1 MAQYPDSRLSPT
13 ALLALVA
20 GIFSTVCF
28 FVFMGV
34 AGIAAVVLG
43 FVALSEIKRSEGR
56 LHGDGAAITGIVL
69 GGLHVV
75 GVAVA
80 FVFYI
85 VAIAG
90 AFKSTASPPLVKPRL
105 VAPAP
110 VAPPAPADPNP
121 EQPGAKTAEAST
133 RTTQFG
139 KVTLVDPSPGVGTLD
154 TILREERAHAD
165 AEHEKLLVWLSS
177 PELAPCNGVSVALRD
192 VRMQKALAGVRILRL
207 DVNDYYVE
215 LARLGYPVKVL
226 PGFVLTSPDGRPID
240 YVSGGEW
247 DADVPENIAPVLG
260 NFAQGRYTR
269 RRTPWHGP
277 ERGDETK
284 L

>member
-1 MAQYPDSRLSPT
+1 MAHHPDSRLSPT

-20 GIFSTVCF
+20 GIFSTICF
-28 FVFMGV
+28 VVFTGV
-34 AGIAAVVLG
+34 AGIAAIVLG

-80 FVFYI
+80 FVFY
-85 VAIAG
+85 VVTIAG
-90 AFKSTASPPLVKPRL
+90 AFKSTALPPVPKH
-105 VAPAP
+105 APYPTPTA
-110 VAPPAPADPNP
+110 APPAGPVVNP
-121 EQPGAKTAEAST
+121 EQPGARTPDAAT
-133 RTTQFG
+133 RATKFG
-139 KVTLVDPSPGVGTLD
+139 KVTLVDPAPGVSTLD
-154 TILREERAHAD
+154 TLLREERARAD

-192 VRMQKALAGVRILRL
+192 ARLQKALAGVRILRL
-207 DVNDYYVE
+207 DVNEYYVE

-226 PGFVLTSPDGRPID
+226 PGFVLPSPEGRPLD
-240 YVSGGEW
+240 SVSGGEW
-247 DADVPENIAPVLG
+247 DADIPENIAPVLG
-260 NFAQGRYTR
+260 NFIQGRYTR
-269 RRTPWHGP
+269 RRNPWRGP
-277 ERGDETK
+277 DRGDETK

>member
-1 MAQYPDSRLSPT
+1 MAHHPDSRLSPT
-13 ALLALVA
+13 AVLALVA

-69 GGLHVV
+69 GALHVV
-75 GVAVA
+75 GIAVV
-80 FVFYI
+80 FVFY
-85 VAIAG
+85 VVTLAG
-90 AFKSTASPPLVKPRL
+90 AFKSTSSPPLVKP
-105 VAPAP
+105 VPHTPAPAP
-110 VAPPAPADPNP
+110 PPAATVTNP
-121 EQPGAKTAEAST
+121 EQSGAKTPDAAT
-133 RTTQFG
+133 RATKFG
-139 KVTLVDPSPGVGTLD
+139 KVTLVDPAPGAGTLE
-154 TILREERAHAD
+154 TLLREERARAD

-192 VRMQKALAGVRILRL
+192 ARLQKALAGVRILRL
-207 DVNDYYVE
+207 DVNEYYVE

-226 PGFVLTSPDGRPID
+226 PGFVLTSPEGRPID

-260 NFAQGRYTR
+260 NFVQGRYAR
-269 RRTPWHGP
+269 RRNPWHGP